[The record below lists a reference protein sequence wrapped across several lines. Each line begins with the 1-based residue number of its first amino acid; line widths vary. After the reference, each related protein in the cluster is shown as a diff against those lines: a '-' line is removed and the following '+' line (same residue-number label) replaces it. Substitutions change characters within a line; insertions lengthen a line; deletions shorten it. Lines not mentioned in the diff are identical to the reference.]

1 MKRVLGVF
9 VASLAIIALPAIAF
23 AGQATAAPAKPAPQ
37 TKPAPSKTLTASGT
51 VEKVATDSLT
61 VKGKTESWTFTID
74 KETSVTAKGATHKTL
89 ELKAEGKGTKLTDF
103 VKAGDQVSVSYH
115 DMGTMK
121 HASVVRVTASVK

>member
-23 AGQATAAPAKPAPQ
+23 AGQATAPAKPAPQ

-51 VEKVATDSLT
+51 VEKVAPDSLT

-103 VKAGDQVSVSYH
+103 VKVGDQVTVSYH
-115 DMGTMK
+115 DMGGMK
-121 HASVVRVTASVK
+121 HAAVVRVTASVK